1 MKLFSTIIVLSFVF
15 ILTACA
21 ACTDPDIPGTLP
33 PQPSQEKYT
42 VKVRKV
48 GNSQEWQALQVKTAT
63 VDKHNVRTSYFV
75 QFDMTSAMEVMV
87 TYGEKSIRKVNIRPT
102 DKNIAYTQEGNSIY
116 FNLDNP
122 AYLSIE
128 FNDDRFGN
136 L

>member
-48 GNSQEWQALQVKTAT
+48 GT
-63 VDKHNVRTSYFV
+63 VRNGRRSKSKPPPWISIMYVP
-75 QFDMTSAMEVMV
+75 V
-87 TYGEKSIRKVNIRPT
+87 TLYSSI
-102 DKNIAYTQEGNSIY
+102 
-116 FNLDNP
+116 
-122 AYLSIE
+122 
-128 FNDDRFGN
+128 
-136 L
+136 